1 MAWMNIGDNNATL
14 PTAGGTNGE
23 CVVGTS
29 KQSASTILFSKSG
42 QTTVRQRE
50 TETITE
56 YRALNEASALA
67 KVGVTDATTQTSYY
81 ATFGE
86 EDHSITVTTGTKTEV
101 SARRANE
108 ANGWIVTKREVAY
121 TVEGLNTSTW
131 KTTRV
136 VSGGGTVRTVSVN
149 VSSTHVRT
157 FQDVALYS
165 TKTVTVKEH
174 PGLSQS
180 AAESLATSLAN
191 ETNVAEHVMRC
202 SVSQTIDGGAIPST
216 NAWATIHT
224 GKIVYATTRKISDDE
239 GYTVTE
245 TEENYSWRQTG
256 NGTTTSSSGGHN
268 YSTTKAWSVYS

>member
-29 KQSASTILFSKSG
+29 KQSVSTILFSKSG

-56 YRALNEASALA
+56 YRALDEASALA

-108 ANGWIVTKREVAY
+108 ANGWIVTKSEVAY
-121 TVEGLNTSTW
+121 TVEGLDTSTW

-136 VSGGGTVRTVSVN
+136 VSGGGTSRTVSVN

-157 FQDVALYS
+157 YSGVALYS
-165 TKTVTVKEH
+165 TKKVTVTEY

-180 AAESLATSLAN
+180 EAEAKATALAN
-191 ETNVAEHVMRC
+191 QTNVAEKVMIC
-202 SVSQTIDGGAIPST
+202 LAQSFIDGRWFTGSW
-216 NAWATIHT
+216 AWASLHT
-224 GKIVYATTRKISDDE
+224 GTIVYASTRKVSDEEGYVVTATEEVYGWRQAGQVDDQTTRKF
-239 GYTVTE
+239 
-245 TEENYSWRQTG
+245 
-256 NGTTTSSSGGHN
+256 
-268 YSTTKAWSVYS
+268 WSVDS

>member
-1 MAWMNIGDNNATL
+1 MAWLDIDSTNATL

-29 KQSASTILFSKSG
+29 KQSVSTILFSKSG

-121 TVEGLNTSTW
+121 TVEGLDTSTW

-136 VSGGGTVRTVSVN
+136 VSGGGTTRTVSVN

-157 FQDVALYS
+157 YLDVALYS

-191 ETNVAEHVMRC
+191 NTSVAEKVMRC
-202 SVSQTIDGGAIPST
+202 LAQSYVNGQWLDGSWCYASLHVGT
-216 NAWATIHT
+216 
-224 GKIVYATTRKISDDE
+224 IVYATTRKVSDDE
-239 GYTVTE
+239 GYVVTE
-245 TEENYSWRQTG
+245 TEEVYGWRQAGQVNTASVKK
-256 NGTTTSSSGGHN
+256 NWSALSS
-268 YSTTKAWSVYS
+268 